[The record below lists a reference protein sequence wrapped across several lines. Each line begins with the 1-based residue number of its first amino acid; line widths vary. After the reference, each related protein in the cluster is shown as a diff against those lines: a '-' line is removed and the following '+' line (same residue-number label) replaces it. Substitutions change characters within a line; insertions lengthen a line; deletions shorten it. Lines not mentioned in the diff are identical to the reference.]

1 MSLPR
6 GAGSRRSAAARA
18 VKPKD
23 AVLNS
28 DDEFWNQGAF
38 EESEGDESFD
48 EDALSDK
55 GEVRYTCPASP
66 YLFLNDCCLRA
77 CRMRCM

>member
-1 MSLPR
+1 MSSQR
-6 GAGSRRSAAARA
+6 GAASRRSTGARA
-18 VKPKD
+18 VKPTN

-55 GEVRYTCPASP
+55 GEVR
-66 YLFLNDCCLRA
+66 
-77 CRMRCM
+77 